1 MRPLAWRTAL
11 RGQAAIEAMLALA
24 LLGAFMHGVLTL
36 GELWLRGQHAAQASR
51 VAMFA
56 GVQGLADDLGDHDA
70 TISVVPMPSVNHL
83 QGGMAAGVH
92 AKRGPAVR
100 NSQGHIENSHADSLA
115 QHWLGVGMSAGLYRA
130 RATIHPARA
139 STPTSA
145 AAFTLPHANPSILSV
160 HRHLVMATNAGHG
173 VSETVVSR
181 RIQDSSLGWS
191 TAAERS
197 THLAEM
203 LRHRVERLDASLER
217 APYSID
223 WLDQWADVGPR
234 KTGASRHRNVGDQ

>member
-1 MRPLAWRTAL
+1 MRPLARRTAL

-24 LLGAFMHGVLTL
+24 LLGAFMHGVLTV

-70 TISVVPMPSVNHL
+70 TISVVPMQPVNHL

-92 AKRGPAVR
+92 ANRGPAER
-100 NSQGHIENSHADSLA
+100 NRQGHIENSHADILA
-115 QHWLGVGMSAGLYRA
+115 QHWLGVGLSAGLYRA
-130 RATIHPARA
+130 NATIHSARA
-139 STPTSA
+139 PSTT
-145 AAFTLPHANPSILSV
+145 AFTLPHANPSILSV
-160 HRHLVMATNAGHG
+160 QRYLVMATNAGHG
-173 VSETVVSR
+173 VSETAVSR

-217 APYSID
+217 APYSTD

-234 KTGASRHRNVGDQ
+234 KTSASRHRNVGDQ